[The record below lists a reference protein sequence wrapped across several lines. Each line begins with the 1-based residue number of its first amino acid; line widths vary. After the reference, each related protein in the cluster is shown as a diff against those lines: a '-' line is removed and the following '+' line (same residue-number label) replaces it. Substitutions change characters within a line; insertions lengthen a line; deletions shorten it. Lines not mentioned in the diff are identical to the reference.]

1 MRKIY
6 ACFLEFIVFPLADK
20 VMKTKL
26 MYYYHKIKQM
36 EKWSAVEIENWQ
48 FENLKK
54 LIAYAY
60 ENTVYYKELFDR
72 IQIKPEDIRTT
83 SDLSKIPF
91 LTRELILENFDK
103 LVSKKVKTIPHIQV
117 MTGGTTGTPMTYLL
131 DKISWSFSNA
141 DYIVNWEKAGFKFG
155 DKHVA
160 LGGSSIFGGHGSS
173 LKHIIYYGLKGK
185 IKLDGMNLSDEVL
198 KSYVDLIK
206 KKRIKYIY
214 GYASSI
220 YLLAKYVATH
230 KISLKINA
238 CFPTSEILTDNY
250 REAILEAF
258 NCKIVNCYGA
268 HDGGITAF
276 EHKRDTFEVG
286 YDVIMRVAGM
296 EESDTSR
303 GPILLTNLL
312 NYAMPMINYQLGD
325 EVKIKESTSG
335 YNGQVI
341 EKVYG
346 RIPDIIRLEN
356 GRILTG
362 FSFFER
368 IFNLPVKAWSLE
380 KKKMN
385 TLLCKVIKQHGYDES
400 DEETLIT
407 KLKEYAGEDV
417 TIEVK
422 YFDKFKLTP
431 SGKRNYYLNG

>member
-258 NCKIVNCYGA
+258 NCTIVNCYGA

-286 YDVIMRVAGM
+286 YNVFIRVQ
-296 EESDTSR
+296 TNKTK

>member
-54 LIAYAY
+54 LIVYAY

-258 NCKIVNCYGA
+258 NCTIVNCYGA

-286 YDVIMRVAGM
+286 YNVFIRVQ
-296 EESDTSR
+296 TNKTK

>member
-286 YDVIMRVAGM
+286 YNVFIRVQ
-296 EESDTSR
+296 TNKTK

-346 RIPDIIRLEN
+346 RIPDIIRLDN

-362 FSFFER
+362 FGFFSR
-368 IFNLPVKAWSLE
+368 VFSLPVKAWSLE
-380 KKKMN
+380 KKKKN

>member
-286 YDVIMRVAGM
+286 YNVFIRVQ
-296 EESDTSR
+296 TNKTK